1 MSVKEDI
8 LQQCE
13 ISRGHPLWQE
23 HAYPLRTTLL
33 SGKLI
38 QDIQVACAGTT
49 FHVLSLRII
58 GLWVEMEFAQSPHAA
73 LKGRHSNLPLCGLWS
88 LSLRSLNFTEE
99 MASKIFWLM
108 VSTPLKN
115 LKVSWDYYYS
125 ILFPIYGKSVKIPWF
140 QSPPSS
146 LRICGDTTSRT
157 TDHLERLALGI
168 MGHLSPTDPV
178 SDVPRAARTRHAK
191 HVTDGFHLRPKSF
204 RLRAKTL
211 LAASAKRE
219 ALNIFKDL

>member
-1 MSVKEDI
+1 MFVKGYI
-8 LQQCE
+8 LQIFYSNVQFPE
-13 ISRGHPLWQE
+13 ALWQG

-115 LKVSWDYYYS
+115 MKVSWDYYYS
-125 ILFPIYGKSVKIPWF
+125 ILFPIWWES
-140 QSPPSS
+140 QSKFHGSS
-146 LRICGDTTSRT
+146 
-157 TDHLERLALGI
+157 H
-168 MGHLSPTDPV
+168 HQPV
-178 SDVPRAARTRHAK
+178 INH
-191 HVTDGFHLRPKSF
+191 H
-204 RLRAKTL
+204 
-211 LAASAKRE
+211 
-219 ALNIFKDL
+219 